1 MLSRLAIFVSCLL
14 VLFLVLAAAEKP
26 PAQFTSSDSFSG
38 GVATDDVA
46 LTSVRFGSH
55 SGFTRMVLDLSRRSA
70 DGSLR
75 DADVHPLYSVRYEQF
90 PYRLVISLQDVWFD
104 PDVEVGAKPALP
116 FTVIARE
123 DGSIKEMQVFLPNP
137 AEFKVIEIDDP
148 AKLCIDVRPQARDV
162 PVIYTVQI
170 MGDYTATEAYALVE
184 QANFPAGYRPAAL
197 VLGDLVVIEQAFT
210 NADTAAQ
217 MDAALKEMGYAC
229 VINERRGNELPQE

>member
-14 VLFLVLAAAEKP
+14 VLFLVLAAADKP
-26 PAQFTSSDSFSG
+26 PAQFTSSGSFSG

-55 SGFTRMVLDLSRRSA
+55 SDYTRMVLDLARRTSSGA
-70 DGSLR
+70 LV
-75 DADVHPLYSVRYEQF
+75 DANMHPLYSVRYELF
-90 PYRLVISLQDVWFD
+90 PYRLVINLQDVWFD
-104 PDVEVGAKPALP
+104 PDVEVGARPALP
-116 FTVIARE
+116 FTVVARE
-123 DGSIKEMQVFLPNP
+123 NGTIKEMQVFLPSP
-137 AEFKVIEIDDP
+137 SEFKVIEIDDP
-148 AKLCIDVRPQARDV
+148 AKLCIDIRPQRGDV

-170 MGDYTATEAYALVE
+170 TGHYTATEAYALVE
-184 QANFPAGYRPAAL
+184 QGNFPAGYQPSAL

-210 NADTAAQ
+210 NAVTAAQ